1 MFAGSGLACVRGE
14 RAVFRALDFVVA
26 PGEALVVQGPNGTGK
41 SSLLRLAAG
50 LLRPAAGVFTWN
62 GTPVEADPDAH
73 RARLRFVGHLDAV
86 KPALS
91 ARENLAFWAGLA
103 GGTAE
108 VGPALAAMGLG
119 ALADVRV
126 QFLSAGEKR
135 RLNLAR
141 LAASPAQL
149 WLLDEPTVSL
159 DQASVACFTAL
170 ARAHLAS
177 GGLIMAATHL
187 PLDLPGR
194 ALALSAGARAA

>member
-1 MFAGSGLACVRGE
+1 MFAGNGLACVRGE
-14 RAVFRALDFVVA
+14 RLVFRALDFVVA
-26 PGEALVVQGPNGTGK
+26 PGEALVVQGPNGAGK

-50 LLRPAAGVFTWN
+50 LLKPAAGMLTWN
-62 GTPVEADPDAH
+62 GTPVDADPDAH
-73 RARLRFVGHLDAV
+73 RARLGYVGHLDAV
-86 KPALS
+86 KPALT
-91 ARENLAFWAGLA
+91 ARENLAFWTGLA
-103 GGTAE
+103 GGSAE
-108 VGPALAAMGLG
+108 VGPALDAMGL
-119 ALADVRV
+119 AQLADVRA

-141 LAASPAQL
+141 LAASAATL

-159 DQASVACFTAL
+159 DQASVARFTEL

-194 ALALSAGARAA
+194 TLALAAGARAA

>member
-14 RAVFRALDFVVA
+14 RLVFRDLDFTVA
-26 PGEALVVQGPNGTGK
+26 PGEALLLQGPNGAGK

-50 LLRPAAGVFTWN
+50 LLKPAAGALRWN
-62 GTPVEADPDAH
+62 GAPVDADPDAH
-73 RARLRFVGHLDAV
+73 RARLSYVGHLDAI
-86 KPALS
+86 KPTLS
-91 ARENLAFWAGLA
+91 ARENLAFWSRL
-103 GGTAE
+103 GGGPAA
-108 VGPALAAMGLG
+108 VGPALDAMGL
-119 ALADVRV
+119 AQLADVRS

-141 LAASPAQL
+141 LAASPAPL

-159 DQASVACFTAL
+159 DQASVARFTEL
-170 ARAHLAS
+170 ARAHLAK

-187 PLDLPGR
+187 ALDLPGR